1 MVKVAA
7 LDINPSDAKFL
18 DYSPAPG
25 AVHGTEYAGT
35 VTALGSDT
43 KALRGLAV
51 GDRVA
56 GMVHGMNML
65 VPEVGAFGEYI
76 VATVHT
82 LLKIPD
88 SMRFEDAATLGLAVG
103 TATFGLFSM
112 LRVPT
117 TLEQL
122 ADGGVDEE
130 NRDARLRPIA
140 TASPSKSDLALR
152 FGAEKVLDYHSETC
166 AVDIRE
172 YTGDQLAYAF
182 DCVAEAET
190 TELCYQSI
198 GRAGGRYVTAAPF
211 LESVARTREFTIEP
225 SWLMATS
232 IFGNKIAL
240 EGAFARD
247 AVPEW
252 KVFGGKAFH
261 AVQTLLD
268 RGLIETHPTK
278 SMPGKWEGVL
288 AGVDII
294 RGQLPSGYKLVYLV

>member
-1 MVKVAA
+1 M
-7 LDINPSDAKFL
+7 
-18 DYSPAPG
+18 
-25 AVHGTEYAGT
+25 
-35 VTALGSDT
+35 
-43 KALRGLAV
+43 
-51 GDRVA
+51 
-56 GMVHGMNML
+56 
-65 VPEVGAFGEYI
+65 
-76 VATVHT
+76 
-82 LLKIPD
+82 
-88 SMRFEDAATLGLAVG
+88 
-103 TATFGLFSM
+103 
-112 LRVPT
+112 
-117 TLEQL
+117 
-122 ADGGVDEE
+122 
-130 NRDARLRPIA
+130 
-140 TASPSKSDLALR
+140 
-152 FGAEKVLDYHSETC
+152 
-166 AVDIRE
+166 DIRE